1 MITAIR
7 RKLTMFRAR
16 WFLILL
22 VLSLVSPQLYA
33 VTDEEIFRAF
43 SLNLTT
49 PGARAI
55 GMGGAFIGRADDATA
70 AETNPAGLTI
80 LARPE
85 ISLEY
90 RHRDTRRTDTV
101 ITNIPI
107 TNLDSNPT
115 PPDIGIDFGLAD
127 FRASDSLSSVDALG
141 FLSYVHP
148 FENWTLGFSRH
159 ELISVEATLV
169 GDATASPFHF
179 LEPNSFAGD
188 AEIEDIN
195 YGITVAHRIGDVV
208 SVGGTLKISDFR
220 IRSDI
225 GARQRNQPQF
235 GQHFT
240 SVYDT
245 DDVGVGVNLGI
256 LVKPRPWVSFGAVYK
271 YDPSFELRAVVTN
284 VDRPNGPEQV
294 VTNVDFDIPDQLGAG
309 ISVSAADFTVNL
321 DVIRVFYS
329 QLEDVQSGFSLF
341 THLLPFPKEQLI
353 FRIDDGTD
361 VHVGGE
367 YLIRAQ
373 SAVLAFRGGFYRQSR
388 NLFYF
393 ASAPS
398 GGEYLTP
405 IFGTEAPDPLNHV
418 TIGGGVTFSRIQFD
432 IAGDFALEREVRE
445 NTLLTQKRDV
455 THRGF
460 ELVVSSVVRF

>member
-1 MITAIR
+1 MSKT
-7 RKLTMFRAR
+7 R
-16 WFLILL
+16 WFLVLL
-22 VLSLVSPQLYA
+22 IFALASPQLYA

-70 AETNPAGLTI
+70 AESNPAGLTI

-85 ISLEY
+85 VSIEY
-90 RHRDTRRTDTV
+90 RHRDARRSDINV
-101 ITNIPI
+101 TNIPI
-107 TNLDSNPT
+107 TNLDANPS
-115 PPDIGIDFGLAD
+115 PPDIGIDFGLAN
-127 FRASDSLSSVDALG
+127 FSASDSLDSVDTVG

-148 FENWTLGFSRH
+148 FENWTIAFSRH
-159 ELISVEATLV
+159 QLINVEATML
-169 GDATASPFHF
+169 GEASASPFHF
-179 LEPNSFAGD
+179 LEANSFAGE
-188 AEIEDIN
+188 AEIQNVN
-195 YGITVAHRIGDVV
+195 YGFTLATKLGDVI
-208 SVGGTLKISDFR
+208 SVGGTLKIADFS

-225 GARQRNQPQF
+225 GARQKLQPQF

-240 SVYDT
+240 SVYDS
-245 DDVGVGVNLGI
+245 DEVGVGVNLGI
-256 LVKPRPWVSFGAVYK
+256 QVKPQPWMSVGAVYK
-271 YDPSFELRAVVTN
+271 YDPSYELPTVVTN
-284 VDRPNGPEQV
+284 VDTASGPTQV
-294 VTNVDFDIPDQLGAG
+294 VTDVDFDIPDQLGAG

-341 THLLPFPKEQLI
+341 THLLPFPKDQLI

-367 YLIRAQ
+367 YLVRAE
-373 SAVLAFRGGFYRQSR
+373 SAVLAFRGGFYTQSR

-393 ASAPS
+393 VNAPA
-398 GGEYLTP
+398 GGDFLAP
-405 IFGTEAPDPLNHV
+405 IFGTQSPDSLRHV

-432 IAGDFALEREVRE
+432 VAGDFALEDEERVDG
-445 NTLLTQKRDV
+445 LLTSKRNI

-460 ELVVSSVVRF
+460 ELVLSSVVRF

>member
-1 MITAIR
+1 
-7 RKLTMFRAR
+7 MFRAR
-16 WFLILL
+16 LFLTLL
-22 VLSLVSPQLYA
+22 VLFLFSPQLFA
-33 VTDEEIFRAF
+33 ITDEEIFRAF

-107 TNLDSNPT
+107 TNLDATPT

-141 FLSYVHP
+141 FISYVHP
-148 FENWTLGFSRH
+148 FESWTVGFSRH
-159 ELISVEATLV
+159 ELISADATLV
-169 GDATASPFHF
+169 GDASASPFHF
-179 LEPNSFAGD
+179 LEANSFAGT
-188 AEIEDIN
+188 AEIKDVN
-195 YGITVAHRIGDVV
+195 YGITVAHRIGDIV
-208 SVGGTLKISDFR
+208 SVGGTLKISDFS
-220 IRSDI
+220 IRSNI
-225 GARQRNQPQF
+225 GARQRLQPQF

-245 DDVGVGVNLGI
+245 DEVGVGINLGL

-271 YDPSFELRAVVTN
+271 YDPSFELRTVVTN
-284 VDRPNGPEQV
+284 VDTAAGPQQV
-294 VTNVDFDIPDQLGAG
+294 VSDVDFDIPDQLGAG
-309 ISVSAADFTVNL
+309 VSVTGGDFTVNL

-329 QLEDVQSGFSLF
+329 QLEEVQAGFSLF

-353 FRIDDGTD
+353 FRIDDGLD

-367 YLIRAQ
+367 YLVRAQ

-445 NTLLTQKRDV
+445 NDLLTQKRDV

-460 ELVVSSVVRF
+460 ELVVSTVVRF